1 MKEIIHKAAEIF
13 HQANYA
19 IAFTG
24 AGISVES
31 GIPPFRGE
39 GGLWS
44 DYDPMIL
51 DLSRYHYASHE
62 SWPVIKRLFFDFFGS
77 AKPNSAHQVLAGWE
91 SKGII
96 KTVITQNIDNLHQEA
111 GSKNVLEYH
120 GNSRQFVCMSCGKI
134 TPVNALKLKNTPP
147 TCPFCGKLLK
157 PDFIFF
163 GESIPEPAGSRSIEE
178 AIQADVFLVVGTS
191 GEIIPASY
199 IPYEAKKNGA
209 KIIEINTEESQF
221 THSISDIFL
230 QGKAGEILPEINHIL
245 NQKL

>member
-1 MKEIIHKAAEIF
+1 MTVAAAEVAVGLALIVAIF
-13 HQANYA
+13 RNKQS
-19 IAFTG
+19 I
-24 AGISVES
+24 
-31 GIPPFRGE
+31 
-39 GGLWS
+39 
-44 DYDPMIL
+44 
-51 DLSRYHYASHE
+51 
-62 SWPVIKRLFFDFFGS
+62 
-77 AKPNSAHQVLAGWE
+77 
-91 SKGII
+91 
-96 KTVITQNIDNLHQEA
+96 NIDNLHQEA